1 MTSLCDLRLHAA
13 AAADKGRKQ
22 ENSQEVDLF
31 FFHIRYNYIYATGL
45 PLECRMAG
53 NG

>member
-1 MTSLCDLRLHAA
+1 MTSLFDLRLHAA
-13 AAADKGRKQ
+13 AAADKGRF
-22 ENSQEVDLF
+22 V
-31 FFHIRYNYIYATGL
+31 FFHIRYYYIYATGL